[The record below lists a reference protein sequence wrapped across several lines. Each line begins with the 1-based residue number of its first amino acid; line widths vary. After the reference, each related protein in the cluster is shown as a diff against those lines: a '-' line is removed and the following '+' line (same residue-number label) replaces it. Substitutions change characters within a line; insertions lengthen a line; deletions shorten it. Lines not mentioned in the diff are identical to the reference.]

1 MLGSPFLTPGKPG
14 EVQELEQEKQDA
26 LEGFGQTS
34 DNALAMAVLE
44 QSKAL
49 TSLVAQISSASQ
61 DPMADLLHGSSG
73 STRGSIGRARLQAE
87 LAAQRGAFFA
97 GVLQQISRR
106 MSPTSSPDVS
116 PQVMLDRGIS
126 GVKYLERFGG
136 FARQRELGQLQ
147 FQIMGILDN
156 LMAENIEAVKDGV
169 ALLAVTVDQACM
181 DSGRMDLATLL
192 CLQEDAPSS
201 IYVNRQPSPQ
211 LNVKSKK
218 LHPTSQSKM
227 GHGSIGLSE
236 RDRCHQCEAQRD
248 VGVETIRGGIFRRP
262 SPKGKAKAG
271 AKEEVASKARRRS
284 CRGGGVKKACVLGLQ
299 HQETEAGQESNPL
312 EASIDFCTWALCIPR
327 WVLRTKTEFSW
338 HLWKSFSV
346 RWCNATAT
354 PTTTFP
360 LPVPRPGCFSGGGP
374 GLPRR
379 QLWRIAKMRLLHVII
394 YVLN

>member
-1 MLGSPFLTPGKPG
+1 M
-14 EVQELEQEKQDA
+14 EQEKQDA
-26 LEGFGQTS
+26 LEGYGQTS

-87 LAAQRGAFFA
+87 LAAQRGTFFTE
-97 GVLQQISRR
+97 VLQQISRR

-201 IYVNRQPSPQ
+201 IYVKPSSQ
-211 LNVKSKK
+211 FNVKGKK
-218 LHPTSQSKM
+218 LHPSGKPEMDYS
-227 GHGSIGLSE
+227 SIGLFE
-236 RDRCHQCEAQRD
+236 GNRCYQCEAKRD
-248 VGVETIRGGIFRRP
+248 VGGKAIRSCIFGR
-262 SPKGKAKAG
+262 SSSKGKTQTR
-271 AKEEVASKARRRS
+271 AKEKVASKARRRS
-284 CRGGGVKKACVLGLQ
+284 CRGGGVNKACVLGLQ

-327 WVLRTKTEFSW
+327 WGFFGPRQN
-338 HLWKSFSV
+338 SV
-346 RWCNATAT
+346 
-354 PTTTFP
+354 
-360 LPVPRPGCFSGGGP
+360 G
-374 GLPRR
+374 
-379 QLWRIAKMRLLHVII
+379 I
-394 YVLN
+394 YGKVSL